1 MIRIAIADDHALI
14 RAGLKEILATRP
26 NTHVIEAVNGQ
37 DLIKKINTLDIH
49 IAILDIS
56 MPGKSGLET
65 LKDIKASHP
74 KLPVLMLSVYP
85 EDQYAIR
92 SLKAGASGYL
102 TKDSAPEMLISAIDK
117 LLKGE
122 KFISPNLAHRLVS
135 ELDDN
140 NKDKLPHELLSDREF
155 EVLKQIGGGLSVSQI
170 AEKLFLSPKTISTYR
185 TRILQK
191 TNLKNNA
198 DLIRYVIEYDL
209 LSA

>member
-14 RAGLKEILATRP
+14 RAGLKEILAVRP
-26 NTHVIEAVNGQ
+26 NIHVIEATNGQ
-37 DLIKKINTLDIH
+37 ELIKKINSLDIH

-56 MPGKSGLET
+56 MPGRNGLET
-65 LKDIKASHP
+65 LKEIRTTHP

-102 TKDSAPEMLISAIDK
+102 TKDSAPEMLLSAIDK

-122 KFISPNLAHRLVS
+122 KFISPNLAHKLVS
-135 ELDDN
+135 ELDHK
-140 NKDKLPHELLSDREF
+140 NKDKLPHEQLSDREY
-155 EVLKQIGGGLSVSQI
+155 EVLKQIGAGLTVSQI

-198 DLIRYVIEYDL
+198 DLIRYVIEHEL
-209 LSA
+209 LNA